1 MYKRTEYTM
10 QWLKPCQNAPMHGHE
25 WLFPFVPQHP
35 HLYHPTRTI
44 AYFLYHMRVILVCL
58 IFFCSWKIP
67 NMSASAV
74 GGQPGT

>member
-1 MYKRTEYTM
+1 MYKRTKYTL
-10 QWLKPCQNAPMHGHE
+10 QVLKHCQNALMHGHGFF
-25 WLFPFVPQHP
+25 LGSATSNLYLP
-35 HLYHPTRTI
+35 HSLL

-58 IFFCSWKIP
+58 IFFCSWKMP